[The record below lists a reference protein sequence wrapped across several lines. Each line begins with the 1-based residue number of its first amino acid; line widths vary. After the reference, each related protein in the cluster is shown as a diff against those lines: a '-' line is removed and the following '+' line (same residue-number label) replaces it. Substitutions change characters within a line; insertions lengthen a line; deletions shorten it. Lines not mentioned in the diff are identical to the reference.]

1 MKTIEAI
8 IDAILEKEGGFVHH
22 PHDRGGPTRY
32 GITRSVA
39 RLAGWAGKVSDLPES
54 FAREIYKNQYYEGPG
69 FNRVNHICEEVA
81 MELVDT
87 GVNMGPPVAVQF
99 LQRSLNALNREAT
112 LYPDLKADG
121 FIGTKTLTA
130 LQAYLDYRRVE
141 GVDVLL
147 KALNCLQGER
157 YIALAEK
164 REENESFVYGWLKER
179 VQLVS

>member
-39 RLAGWAGKVSDLPES
+39 RLNGWTGKVSDLPES
-54 FAREIYKNQYYEGPG
+54 LARNIYFEQYYRGPG
-69 FNRVNHICEEVA
+69 FHLINNFASAIA
-81 MELVDT
+81 KELMDT
-87 GVNMGPPVAVQF
+87 GVNMGPGVAVQF
-99 LQRSLNALNREAT
+99 LQRSLNALNQEAK
-112 LYPDLKADG
+112 LYPDLKVDG
-121 FIGTKTLTA
+121 FLGNKTLTA
-130 LQAYLDYRRVE
+130 LQAYLDHRRVE
-141 GVDVLL
+141 GEDVLL

-164 REENESFVYGWLKER
+164 REENESFVFGWLKER
-179 VQLVS
+179 VQLVP